1 MTYDE
6 GPGVWFYIIVT
17 PLPFLSSRPFPFLSS
32 RPRSSFAR
40 LPPEGRKNG
49 VSGEISPCATLSR
62 DDMGEGCRDDMGA

>member
-32 RPRSSFAR
+32 RP
-40 LPPEGRKNG
+40 NG